1 MLAGGWKLWVVV
13 IIFWL
18 VVGAGWLWMVVEIFW
33 LVVAGGGW

>member
-13 IIFWL
+13 IIFWP